1 MRNLKRS
8 LALVLTLALMIGVM
22 AFGASAQYTDDA
34 DIQYSDAVALLSEL
48 GVINGYEDGSYLPK
62 NPITR
67 AEVSKLLCVV
77 LNGGKEPVLGEVNTF
92 SFTDTPGHWAA
103 AYIEYV
109 AALDIVAGMG
119 DGTFAPEQTVTG
131 QQLAK
136 MVLVALN
143 YDPDY
148 ESLVGVNWDS
158 RTDALANQNGL
169 YDGLAAGF
177 QSTKLLNREEAAQI
191 IFNALTVDRVVYQS
205 AGYQGSVGVTAVKEL
220 PSMLHEYFNADEL
233 QVVVMANDEGT
244 LIGTPDDVLA
254 QEKTFVTDIDN
265 FSRDWNE
272 DDLDGFTA
280 VIDAKTGLED
290 LGRSFIIFAKFN
302 SRGYT
307 GEIYGEPMYSSD
319 NVVVKFDSEK
329 SESAVKSSLASAGIL
344 LDDVYGVVNYN
355 TPATLYTA
363 GNGEATYTDL
373 GDYLYDAAIDD
384 SIDEYENDK
393 GVIAYVIDC
402 NGDGWADFILQELE
416 FAGTVSSKTSKYIIL
431 DDMDGNPS
439 IEVTYADFDDVYG
452 TDDFVRNDVVLVS
465 HLGDSLYI
473 KTADAVVGK
482 YTDVRFNTTNHVSDY
497 EYTVGGTKYR
507 QSEIP
512 GTVDDVLDTYEDDIV
527 VLYLDSCGYIIGYAL
542 DETAIDT
549 YLYVDEI
556 GHYSLGVQA
565 RLSFTDGED
574 AIAYIKKVDNRTLT
588 SANYDEYLYENTIY
602 QFTENDDGTYNL
614 KSVVD
619 QVSYAKNIE
628 LDKGAVVYPQNP
640 DVTDLDGIDYLY
652 VKKGNPNIK
661 DENDDNVLK
670 ANIETIF
677 VRVSNGTVETGYRE
691 VSSQEITKGAY
702 LLDDDDIVSL
712 FFIKDTDIDVDVSVK
727 TFIIYDLDNVLEHA
741 NDEYTFNAV
750 VGDDVEATVRVS
762 DDVYD
767 IIERIG
773 AGLYTVD
780 EMNSKGVITGIDAGE
795 PIWFN
800 GQYGAGYVEY
810 YDGEDL
816 ITDSDDHDGIY
827 AVNDDTVYVEID
839 LRRESAE
846 IVTGENINDNPGHE
860 SYTFIKSVSS
870 SNKHTAEVVYIL
882 LDYNAAQDADQDWLD

>member
-244 LIGTPDDVLA
+244 LIGDAGDVLA
-254 QEKTFVTDIDN
+254 QEKTFVMDVDN
-265 FSRDWNE
+265 LERDWNNE
-272 DDLDGFTA
+272 EEIIGFNA

-302 SRGYT
+302 NRGNYT
-307 GEIYGEPMYSSD
+307 GEIYGEPMYSAD

-329 SESAVKSSLASAGIL
+329 SKSAVKSSLASAGIL
-344 LDDVYGVVNYN
+344 LDDTYGVVNYN
-355 TPATLYTA
+355 TPGTLFQP
-363 GNGEATYTDL
+363 DS
-373 GDYLYDAAIDD
+373 LYDLSYADFASELIDD
-384 SIDEYENDK
+384 VLFNEYANDK
-393 GVIAYVIDC
+393 GVIAYVIDA
-402 NGDGWADFILQELE
+402 NGDGWADFILQEVE
-416 FAGTVSSKTSKYIIL
+416 FAGSVSSKTSKYIIL
-431 DDMDGNPS
+431 DEMDGGDDV
-439 IEVTYADFDDVYG
+439 EVTYSDFDDVYG
-452 TDDFVRNDVVLVS
+452 TDEFVRNDVVLVS

-473 KTADAVVGK
+473 KAADAVVGK
-482 YTDVRFNTTNHVSDY
+482 YTDVRFNTTDNVSDY
-497 EYTVGGTKYR
+497 EYTIGGTKYR

-512 GTVDDVLDTYEDDIV
+512 GTDESILDQYEDETIV
-527 VLYLDSCGYIIGYAL
+527 IYLDSCGYIIGYAL
-542 DETAIDT
+542 DETAIDS

-574 AIAYIKKVDNRTLT
+574 AIAYIKKVDNKTLT
-588 SANYDEYLYENTIY
+588 SANYREDLYENTIY

-614 KSVVD
+614 KSVDNQDSYDVD
-619 QVSYAKNIE
+619 V
-628 LDKGAVVYPQNP
+628 GAETKWPVNP
-640 DVTDLDGIDYLY
+640 DTIDLDADDYIY
-652 VKKGNPNIK
+652 IKKGNPNIK
-661 DENDDNVLK
+661 DEDDDNVLK

-691 VSSQEITKGAY
+691 VSSQEVTKGAY
-702 LLDDDDIVSL
+702 LLDDDGIVSL

-727 TFIIYDLDNVLEHA
+727 TFIIYDLDNVREHA

-767 IIERIG
+767 IIQRIG

-780 EMNSKGVITGIDAGE
+780 EMDSDGVITALDTTKQM
-795 PIWFN
+795 WLKD
-800 GQYGAGYVEY
+800 QYGAGHVWY

-816 ITDSDDHDGIY
+816 CTDSTDHDGIY

-839 LRRESAE
+839 LKRETAE
-846 IVTGENINDNPGHE
+846 IVTGEHINDNTASRDN

-882 LDYNAAQDADQDWLD
+882 LGYNAAQNVDGDWLD